1 MKNTRKKNSVKKQQN
16 FTTIACPSCSSLFF
30 RFDYDDDSSKW
41 NVEQQKKGILVSTT
55 HTIMNRIE
63 KKGSKT
69 TNFPIYEWSWKKVY
83 WKRWK
88 IQKNFLIQTSKAI
101 INSLRLILFF
111 PFFRVDIVVVLKGFT
126 KEFIYHFQDFSSIS
140 LFMDIT

>member
-63 KKGSKT
+63 KREAKQQIFQYMNEVG
-69 TNFPIYEWSWKKVY
+69 KKCIEKDEKY
-83 WKRWK
+83 KRIFLFK
-88 IQKNFLIQTSKAI
+88 LQK
-101 INSLRLILFF
+101 
-111 PFFRVDIVVVLKGFT
+111 P
-126 KEFIYHFQDFSSIS
+126 SSIH
-140 LFMDIT
+140 FD